1 MTKFTLLSTILF
13 LVPFATCHFEL
24 KYPPSR
30 AGDDS
35 EKQGTFPCGGY
46 DTVKDRTQFPLSDGS
61 IQLEL
66 GHDRSL
72 VQVLLALGNEPG
84 DSFNIV
90 WKPIVQQEGPGE
102 FCLQDLDVP
111 ASLNIENGQNA
122 TIQVIT
128 DGHDNTGLYNCA
140 DITFTNGSISGTPPP
155 CRNGTNVRASAYTGE
170 FTNANGTTSGNGSPT
185 TESES
190 AASSTA
196 SEGASTDTGA
206 AGKIEGGVWA
216 VLGALAVGGLTLL

>member
-102 FCLQDLDVP
+102 FCLQDLVP
-111 ASLNIENGQNA
+111 SLLLSFFSPPIFLISYSGDINGRLRQ
-122 TIQVIT
+122 
-128 DGHDNTGLYNCA
+128 
-140 DITFTNGSISGTPPP
+140 FTYRM
-155 CRNGTNVRASAYTGE
+155 CRPLS
-170 FTNANGTTSGNGSPT
+170 TSKM
-185 TESES
+185 
-190 AASSTA
+190 
-196 SEGASTDTGA
+196 
-206 AGKIEGGVWA
+206 GK
-216 VLGALAVGGLTLL
+216 TQQSR